1 MAEYVLTNKAVAD
14 LSDIWN
20 YTFNVWSE
28 SQADKY
34 YQMLI
39 DTFQRIAENP
49 EIGKNYE
56 KITNQLFGL
65 KTGRHIIFY
74 RKTEN
79 DLVEIIRIL
88 HEEMD
93 IKNRIND

>member
-34 YQMLI
+34 YQM
-39 DTFQRIAENP
+39 P
-49 EIGKNYE
+49 
-56 KITNQLFGL
+56 
-65 KTGRHIIFY
+65 
-74 RKTEN
+74 
-79 DLVEIIRIL
+79 IL
-88 HEEMD
+88 MS
-93 IKNRIND
+93 